1 MDNLHKIL
9 VPVDSSEM
17 SRPAARYAAC
27 LCVEAPCELHLLHV
41 LTARPLDFALLEPP
55 EAQRRQFSAERTH
68 ESMAML
74 ERFRAALPSE
84 VDVRL
89 RVAEGDPAE
98 EIVRYANW
106 AQMDAVVIP
115 TRGQSR
121 VERLLLIG
129 SVTMKVL
136 HALERPVFTGAN
148 FEDHMPPAAIN
159 RVLCAVDLGPSSER
173 VLGAGFHL
181 AKRFGAALSV
191 VNAQAVFGGHAR
203 EIYDE
208 SFRDTVRL
216 RALAK
221 LEALIAKLDI
231 DADLHVEFD
240 QPPRAVAG
248 MALQLGASLVVLGR
262 GESDNLIGRLRA
274 DAYDIIRLCHCPV
287 VSV

>member
-1 MDNLHKIL
+1 
-9 VPVDSSEM
+9 
-17 SRPAARYAAC
+17 
-27 LCVEAPCELHLLHV
+27 
-41 LTARPLDFALLEPP
+41 
-55 EAQRRQFSAERTH
+55 
-68 ESMAML
+68 MAML
-74 ERFRAALPSE
+74 ERFRAQLPSE
-84 VDVRL
+84 IDVRL
-89 RVAEGDPAE
+89 RVVEGDPAE

-106 AQMDAVVIP
+106 GQMDAVVIP

-148 FEDHMPPAAIN
+148 FEDHMPPGSLN

-173 VLGAGFHL
+173 VLGAGIQL
-181 AKRFGAALSV
+181 AKRFGATLSV

-208 SFRDTVRL
+208 SFRETVKL

-221 LEALIAKLDI
+221 LEALIAKLGI
-231 DADLHVEFD
+231 DADIHVEYE